1 MSHDH
6 WKSFGIEEIK
16 CPGPERERDA
26 EGGSESDQCSR
37 QPVKQKAK
45 VKILHEYRNPKLT
58 MKTTIL
64 CTLMMGA
71 TVLVASAQNANI
83 TWQSPVTISG
93 TSDVSTSG
101 TLVGTWGPGDD
112 WGGTSRSDYYPVNGV
127 TFAAYGSGP
136 FGSWVSTS
144 GLDDR
149 YGSYANPNTADA
161 NYNYVLQTA
170 IYSYGEPISLTW
182 GGMTAGDTYQLE
194 FWVNDGRNNITAER
208 TETLT
213 GGSNTSAPLAYGTG
227 PNGTGPGQYIL
238 GTFVADNTG
247 SETLTLTPFGGA
259 DIGAS
264 AQVNLL
270 QLRDITAVPEPAT
283 VAFVAMGVGLFL
295 FGIRREKVS
304 A

>member
-1 MSHDH
+1 
-6 WKSFGIEEIK
+6 
-16 CPGPERERDA
+16 
-26 EGGSESDQCSR
+26 
-37 QPVKQKAK
+37 
-45 VKILHEYRNPKLT
+45 
-58 MKTTIL
+58 MKTIIL
-64 CTLMMGA
+64 CAFMAGA
-71 TVLVASAQNANI
+71 FTLVANAADIN
-83 TWQSPVTISG
+83 WQTPLAISG
-93 TSDVSTSG
+93 TSDVSLDG

-194 FWVNDGRNNITAER
+194 FWVNDGRNSVTAER
-208 TETLT
+208 SETLT
-213 GGSNTSAPLAYGTG
+213 GGANTSAALAYGTG
-227 PNGTGPGQYIL
+227 SGGTGPGQFIL
-238 GTFVADNTG
+238 GTFVADG
-247 SETLTLTPFGGA
+247 SGQQTITLNPSGGA

-264 AQVNLL
+264 AQINLL
-270 QLRDITAVPEPAT
+270 QLRDITSVPEPST
-283 VAFVAMGVGLFL
+283 IGLFAAGMVML
-295 FGIRREKVS
+295 LGVVRRKNVS

>member
-1 MSHDH
+1 
-6 WKSFGIEEIK
+6 
-16 CPGPERERDA
+16 
-26 EGGSESDQCSR
+26 
-37 QPVKQKAK
+37 
-45 VKILHEYRNPKLT
+45 
-58 MKTTIL
+58 MKTIIL
-64 CTLMMGA
+64 CICVAGA
-71 TVLVASAQNANI
+71 LVLAVRAQNANI
-83 TWQSPVTISG
+83 TWQNPVTISG
-93 TSDVSTSG
+93 TSDVSLDG

-182 GGMTAGDTYQLE
+182 GGMTAGDSYELE
-194 FWVNDGRNNITAER
+194 FWVQDGRNSVTAER
-208 TETLT
+208 SETLT
-213 GGSNTSAPLAYGTG
+213 GGANTSAALAFGTG
-227 PNGTGPGQYIL
+227 PNGTGPGQFII

-247 SETLTLTPFGGA
+247 TETLTLTPFGGA

-264 AQVNLL
+264 AQVNLM
-270 QLRDITAVPEPAT
+270 QLRDLTSVPEPST
-283 VAFVAMGVGLFL
+283 VALLVAGVGMLSVVL
-295 FGIRREKVS
+295 RRKNAS

>member
-1 MSHDH
+1 
-6 WKSFGIEEIK
+6 
-16 CPGPERERDA
+16 
-26 EGGSESDQCSR
+26 
-37 QPVKQKAK
+37 
-45 VKILHEYRNPKLT
+45 
-58 MKTTIL
+58 MKTNIL
-64 CTLMMGA
+64 CAFVAGA
-71 TVLVASAQNANI
+71 FALAAPAQNANI
-83 TWQSPVTISG
+83 TWQSPATISG
-93 TSDVSTSG
+93 TSDVSLDG

-161 NYNYVLQTA
+161 NYNYILQTA
-170 IYSYGEPISLTW
+170 EYSYGEPISLTW

-194 FWVNDGRNNITAER
+194 FWVQDGRNSVTAER
-208 TETLT
+208 SETLT
-213 GGSNTSAPLAYGTG
+213 GGASTSAALAYGTG
-227 PNGTGPGQYIL
+227 PNGTGPGQYII

-247 SETLTLTPFGGA
+247 TETLTINPFGGA
-259 DIGAS
+259 DISAS

-270 QLRDITAVPEPAT
+270 QLRDLTSVPEPST
-283 VAFVAMGVGLFL
+283 VAVLVAGVGAML
-295 FGIRREKVS
+295 FGLRRRTVAAK